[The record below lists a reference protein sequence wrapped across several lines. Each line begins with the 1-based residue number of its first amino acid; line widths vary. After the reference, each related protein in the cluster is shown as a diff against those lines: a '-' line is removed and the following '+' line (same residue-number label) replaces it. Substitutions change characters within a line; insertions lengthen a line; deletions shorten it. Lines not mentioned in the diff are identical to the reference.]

1 MSNAA
6 YVRVSTEEQNET
18 RQKEAASTSGL
29 RTRQAAKTPTAP
41 RSSR

>member
-18 RQKEAASTSGL
+18 RTSGL